1 MVLITGRK
9 TQHVFNVAG
18 LKNSVKNRVDF
29 WVQKYALVKNSIQ
42 TDALLLLSHGNFL
55 FKFLVS
61 LSSAGLGKIKEL
73 SQSAVREIS

>member
-42 TDALLLLSHGNFL
+42 IDALSHGNFL